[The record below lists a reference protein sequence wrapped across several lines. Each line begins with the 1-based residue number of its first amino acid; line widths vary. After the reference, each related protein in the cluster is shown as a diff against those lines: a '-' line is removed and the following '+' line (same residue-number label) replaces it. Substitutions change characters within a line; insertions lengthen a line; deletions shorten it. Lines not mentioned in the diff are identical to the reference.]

1 MSQQKKKKERNVLT
15 LTFSLGT
22 KVEEDGGVSVG
33 IANCDGGAASR
44 LHSEGVAGGRLMNI
58 HGAERVLRIQ
68 ET

>member
-1 MSQQKKKKERNVLT
+1 MSQQKKRNVLT
-15 LTFSLGT
+15 LTFPLGT

-33 IANCDGGAASR
+33 IANCDGGTASR

>member
-1 MSQQKKKKERNVLT
+1 MSQQKKKKRKEYVFT

-44 LHSEGVAGGRLMNI
+44 LHSEGVAGGGLMNI
-58 HGAERVLRIQ
+58 HGGRASA
-68 ET
+68 